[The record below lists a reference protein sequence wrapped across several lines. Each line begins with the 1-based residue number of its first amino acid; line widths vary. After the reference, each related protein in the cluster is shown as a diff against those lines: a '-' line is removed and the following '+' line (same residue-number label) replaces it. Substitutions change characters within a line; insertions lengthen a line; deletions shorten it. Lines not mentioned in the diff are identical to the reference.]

1 MPRNIEINNLEFES
15 ASSEPFEGGNEE
27 QAIKFSGRLIELLG
41 GKMRSHNKENLQGKV
56 SLSQLKAV
64 YRNAAKGYNYA
75 GYSRGEWALARVNLF
90 LRVTKGERPD
100 TIKDYEYASL
110 GGLTFEA
117 KVISVEEHDISTSWV
132 PSQEDFTIAKG
143 EIKGN
148 KLDYHFTSV
157 SELYLDDYT
166 RVSFNID

>member
-1 MPRNIEINNLEFES
+1 MPRDIEINNLEFEN
-15 ASSEPFEGGNEE
+15 ASSEPFEGSNEE
-27 QAIKFSGRLIELLG
+27 HAIKFSGRLVELLG
-41 GKMRSHNKENLQGKV
+41 SKMRAHNKENPQSKV
-56 SLSQLKAV
+56 TLSQLKAV

-90 LRVTKGERPD
+90 LRVTKGERPN
-100 TIKDYEYASL
+100 TIKDYEYTSL

-117 KVISVEEHDISTSWV
+117 KVISTEEHDVSAKWV
-132 PSQEDFTIAKG
+132 PSRGDFTIAKN
-143 EIKGN
+143 EIKEN

-166 RVSFNID
+166 RVSFDID